1 MRKILHAKIHRATV
15 TDANVNYVGSVS
27 IDQKIIR
34 ESGLVVYEEVHIVDI
49 TNGARLHTY
58 VIPAEEGSG
67 IIQINGAAAHL
78 IKPKDIVIIMGYRY
92 LYDKDVINFEPK
104 VVFVDSNNKIIDK
117 SSQEKLVELEK
128 LYE

>member
-1 MRKILHAKIHRATV
+1 
-15 TDANVNYVGSVS
+15 
-27 IDQKIIR
+27 
-34 ESGLVVYEEVHIVDI
+34 
-49 TNGARLHTY
+49 
-58 VIPAEEGSG
+58 
-67 IIQINGAAAHL
+67 
-78 IKPKDIVIIMGYRY
+78 MGYRY

>member
-49 TNGARLHTY
+49 TNGTRLHTY

-92 LYDKDVINFEPK
+92 LYDKDLINFEPK

>member
-49 TNGARLHTY
+49 TMVHVYILMLFLLKKEAELYKLMEQLH
-58 VIPAEEGSG
+58 I
-67 IIQINGAAAHL
+67 L
-78 IKPKDIVIIMGYRY
+78 
-92 LYDKDVINFEPK
+92 
-104 VVFVDSNNKIIDK
+104 
-117 SSQEKLVELEK
+117 
-128 LYE
+128 

>member
-15 TDANVNYVGSVS
+15 TDADLNYVGSIS

-34 ESGLVVYEEVHIVDI
+34 EAGLVPYEEVHIVDV

-58 VIPAEEGSG
+58 IIPADEDSG

-78 IKPKDIVIIMGYRY
+78 VKKNDIVIIMGYRY
-92 LYDKDVINFEPK
+92 LYDKDLVEFKPK
-104 VVFVDSNNKIIDK
+104 IVFVDSNNRIIDK
-117 SSQEKLVELEK
+117 TTQTKLIK
-128 LYE
+128 I

>member
-1 MRKILHAKIHRATV
+1 MRKILHTKIHRATV
-15 TDANVNYVGSVS
+15 TQADLNYVGSIS

-34 ESGLVVYEEVHIVDI
+34 AAGLAIYEEVHVVDI

-78 IKPKDIVIIMGYRY
+78 VKKSDIVIIMGYRY
-92 LYDKDVINFEPK
+92 LLDRDLENINPK
-104 VVFVDSNNKIIDK
+104 IVFLDSSNQIID
-117 SSQEKLVELEK
+117 QATQLELVQS
-128 LYE
+128 

>member
-15 TDANVNYVGSVS
+15 TDANLNYVGSIS

-34 ESGLVVYEEVHIVDI
+34 EAGLVVYEEVHIVDV

-67 IIQINGAAAHL
+67 IIKINGAAAHL
-78 IKPKDIVIIMGYRY
+78 VKENDIIIIMGYRY
-92 LYDKDVINFEPK
+92 LYDKDLVDFEPK
-104 VVFVDSNNKIIDK
+104 VVFVDSDNQIIDK
-117 SSQEKLVELEK
+117 TSQAELVK
-128 LYE
+128 NQF

>member
-1 MRKILHAKIHRATV
+1 MRKILHAKIHRAIV
-15 TDANVNYVGSVS
+15 TDADLNYVGSIS

-34 ESGLVVYEEVHIVDI
+34 EAGLVVYEEVHIVDV

-78 IKPKDIVIIMGYRY
+78 VQKNDIVIIMGYRY
-92 LYDKDVINFEPK
+92 LYDKDLVDFEPK
-104 VVFVDSNNKIIDK
+104 VVFLDSNNQIISK
-117 SSQEKLVELEK
+117 TAQEHLVANK
-128 LYE
+128 N